1 MKDMGNKNEKCYK
14 ILEEAKKSLNSKYKF
29 GPVRKQKGW
38 RYYLEIADP
47 RLPFI
52 KRIFLGKDKDDRG
65 INLSFYPADTAEQAR
80 PLFEKVAINK
90 TKFLDILKQLVTF
103 GYEIKTN
110 LHVGFVTTGYW
121 PFKNF
126 SFKNDNE
133 DFLNYLDYFIS
144 NMDKIRGGYVDMEE
158 ISKVA
163 KSIGIELKDD
173 YKEDRHNSNIRT
185 YKKGNKRHS
194 TGLSVRPGFEI
205 LYTYGEESDPE
216 TYKNDIV
223 ARIDNVLMQL
233 ISI

>member
-1 MKDMGNKNEKCYK
+1 MDGENEKCCK
-14 ILEEAKKSLNSKYKF
+14 ILEEAKKSLGSKYRF
-29 GPVRKQKGW
+29 GYVTKQNGW
-38 RYYLEIADP
+38 IYYLEIVDP

-52 KRIFLGKDKDDRG
+52 KRIFLGKGKDDRE
-65 INLSFYPADTAEQAR
+65 ISLRFYPANTAEQAR

-110 LHVGFVTTGYW
+110 LQVGFVTTGYR

-158 ISKVA
+158 ISKVS
-163 KSIGIELKDD
+163 KSIGIELEDD
-173 YKEDRHNSNIRT
+173 YEEEGHNSNIRT

-205 LYTYGEESDPE
+205 LYTYGEKLDPE
-216 TYKNDIV
+216 NYKNDVV